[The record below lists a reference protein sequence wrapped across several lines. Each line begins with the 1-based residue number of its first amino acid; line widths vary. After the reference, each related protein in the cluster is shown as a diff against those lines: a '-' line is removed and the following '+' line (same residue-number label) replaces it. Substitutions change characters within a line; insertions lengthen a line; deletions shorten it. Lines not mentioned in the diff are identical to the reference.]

1 MDPSSPFTPPSQQ
14 TAQPSPAA
22 TPTYAPGPQLDPA
35 KIKSYV
41 SRLRDQQNLGLG
53 LAGGAIGAA
62 IGAALWAVV
71 TAATNFQIGFM
82 AIGVG
87 LITGYGVRRL
97 GRGVD
102 PIFGYVGAA
111 LALLGCAAGNVLAVM
126 IAIANHEHVAF
137 SLLAS
142 RMTPAIAWQMQK
154 DGFGPIDL
162 LFYGLGLYYGYKN
175 SFHRITQAELSGL
188 T

>member
-1 MDPSSPFTPPSQQ
+1 MDPSSGHTPQSQE
-14 TAQPSPAA
+14 TTQPGQPA
-22 TPTYAPGPQLDPA
+22 TPYAPGSQLDPA

-62 IGAALWAVV
+62 IGAALWGVV
-71 TAATNFQIGFM
+71 TALTNFKIGII

-87 LITGYGVRRL
+87 FITGYGVRRL

-102 PIFGYVGAA
+102 PVFGHVGAA
-111 LALLGCAAGNVLAVM
+111 LALLGCAAGNVLTVM
-126 IAIANHEHVAF
+126 IVVANHEQVDL

-142 RMTPAIAWQMQK
+142 RMTPSIAWQMLAA
-154 DGFGPIDL
+154 GFQPMDL
-162 LFYGLGLYYGYKN
+162 LFYGFGLYYGYKN

-188 T
+188 S